1 MKNLRKT
8 QFCGVIA
15 IAFLLNSCA
24 QDETETVTE
33 QQPAPTENSAVT
45 GKTIS
50 EEVQKKFIADNGLKL
65 IATIKPNITANKA
78 ASVVATTLQEEI
90 TPQNLQQLG
99 LTGPKI
105 VNIYKGQ
112 FGNGIN
118 GVIVNNYKTNAN
130 LVRPANNNA
139 KAYVKTALP
148 VIESFLPAP
157 DETQMIFSAT
167 SIYNGSS
174 TPITYSK
181 QVSYSNSMT
190 LSNTIT
196 LNAGLTTGGKVTV
209 TVTSPGNITLP
220 GGTSIPLPV
229 VSGSV
234 EASFSVNLSATNA
247 TTITKNKSTTLTET
261 INTTIPSN
269 KKLFV
274 YVIQKVQKGIMTY
287 RIPISYP
294 GNVITKNANAYVNR
308 AASFLQ
314 QDKTVQRAK
323 VEYGYNSETQI
334 YVKELGI
341 NETAPTVPN

>member
-8 QFCGVIA
+8 QICGVLA

-24 QDETETVTE
+24 QDETESVTE
-33 QQPAPTENSAVT
+33 QQPVATENAAVT

-65 IATIKPNITANKA
+65 IATIKPSNEANKLTA
-78 ASVVATTLQEEI
+78 VGSTTIQEEI

-99 LTGPKI
+99 LTAPKI

-118 GVIVNNYKTNAN
+118 GVIVNNYKTNTA
-130 LVRPANNNA
+130 LVRPVNNNA
-139 KAYVKTALP
+139 KAYVKTSLP
-148 VIESFLPAP
+148 IIESFLPAP

-174 TPITYSK
+174 SPITYSK

-196 LNAGLTTGGKVTV
+196 LAAGLTAGGKITV
-209 TVTSPGNITLP
+209 SVQSPGNITLP
-220 GGTSIPLPV
+220 GGTSIPLPIV
-229 VSGSV
+229 TGSV
-234 EASFSVNLSATNA
+234 EASLSTTLSATNA
-247 TTITKNKSTTLTET
+247 TTITKTKSTTLTET
-261 INTTIPSN
+261 INTTIPQN

-274 YVIQKVQKGIMTY
+274 YVIQKVQKGIITY

-308 AASFLQ
+308 PASFLQ

-323 VEYGYNSETQI
+323 VDYGYNSETQI